1 MERVIMSKKDEIIS
15 AAKKLFSSKGYNETN
30 IRELA
35 KEAGIHSATIYH
47 YFQSK
52 QEILC
57 QIHEE
62 ATGELLD
69 NLSRTVNS
77 DKPANEKMRDIIK
90 EHVAFVVNR
99 QPVIKILFREE
110 EGLPANV
117 LESIRAQKRQY
128 NKIIEEVFA
137 EGITEGLFEPTSS
150 LWLQM
155 NSILSMCT
163 WVYKWYKP
171 QRKYNAENISQ
182 HFIEILE
189 NGYYVSKNK
198 DLNKV
203 LITTDS
209 EKTELPDSY
218 CRIKDIVNKLQ
229 LVSKTVETLVQEL
242 NAILKKEPT

>member
-1 MERVIMSKKDEIIS
+1 MSRV
-15 AAKKLFSSKGYNETN
+15 FSSKGYNETN

-47 YFQSK
+47 YFQNK
-52 QEILC
+52 QEILR
-57 QIHEE
+57 QIYDEGI
-62 ATGELLD
+62 GELLD
-69 NLSRTVNS
+69 NLTRIVNS
-77 DKPANEKMRDIIK
+77 DKPPDEKMRDIIK
-90 EHVAFVVNR
+90 EHVTFVTNR

-117 LESIRAQKRQY
+117 LELIRAQKRQY

-137 EGITEGLFEPTSS
+137 EGIREELFEPTSS

-171 QRKYNAENISQ
+171 QREYNAENISQ

-189 NGYYVSKNK
+189 NGYCVSKKKDVNK
-198 DLNKV
+198 AP
-203 LITTDS
+203 IMIDS
-209 EKTELPDSY
+209 EKTKLSDSY
-218 CRIKDIVNKLQ
+218 GRIKDIVNKLQ
-229 LVSKTVETLVQEL
+229 LFNKTVETLIEEL
-242 NAILKKEPT
+242 NAILKKEPG